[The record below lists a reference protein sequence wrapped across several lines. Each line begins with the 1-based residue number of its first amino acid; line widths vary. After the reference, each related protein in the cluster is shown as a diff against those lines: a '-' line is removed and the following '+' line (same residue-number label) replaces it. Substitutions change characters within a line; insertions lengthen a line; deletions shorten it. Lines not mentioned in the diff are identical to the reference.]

1 MPASPQAPRQPHPPT
16 HEGRAETSE
25 PLNLIDHVSLWIS
38 RVTMFLVVII
48 VAAIAY
54 EVVLRYFF
62 RAPTLWANELSL
74 WLGGMS
80 YLFAGLY
87 AMQQRNHIRITVLYD
102 VLPPKAKIACDA
114 VSTLCIVA
122 FAVAVCAGGFPSAW
136 RSLSTWE
143 KFGTAWNPP
152 IPATIKP
159 LILVVT
165 ALIALQAVNNFIKEL
180 RYGPPERAGPAFV
193 E

>member
-1 MPASPQAPRQPHPPT
+1 MAEQHEPCQPHPPT
-16 HEGRAETSE
+16 HEERAAPSE
-25 PLNLIDHVSLWIS
+25 PLNLIDRVSLGIS
-38 RVTMFLVVII
+38 RVTMYLVVII

-74 WLGGMS
+74 WLGGLS

-87 AMQQRNHIRITVLYD
+87 AMQQRNHIRITALYD
-102 VLPPKAKIACDA
+102 IVPPRVKIAFDA
-114 VSTLCIVA
+114 IGVLCIVA
-122 FAVAVCAGGFPSAW
+122 FALAVCIGGFPSAW

-152 IPATIKP
+152 IPATVKP
-159 LILVVT
+159 AILVVT
-165 ALIALQAVNNFIKEL
+165 ALIAIQAINNFIKEL
-180 RYGPPERAGPAFV
+180 IYGPPEHGGPARV

>member
-1 MPASPQAPRQPHPPT
+1 MAGHRNGPELSHPPT
-16 HEGRAETSE
+16 HEGRASAPE
-25 PLNLIDHVSLWIS
+25 PLNLIDHASLWIS

-54 EVVLRYFF
+54 EVVARYFF

-87 AMQQRNHIRITVLYD
+87 AMQQRNHIRITALYD
-102 VLPPKAKIACDA
+102 VVPPKVKIAFDA
-114 VSTLCIVA
+114 VAVLCIVA
-122 FAVAVCAGGFPSAW
+122 FAVAVCVGGFPSAW
-136 RSLSTWE
+136 RSFSTWE

-152 IPATIKP
+152 IPAVVKP
-159 LILVVT
+159 SILVVT
-165 ALIALQAVNNFIKEL
+165 ALIAVQAVNNFIKEL
-180 RYGPPERAGPAFV
+180 RYGPPEPGALARV

>member
-1 MPASPQAPRQPHPPT
+1 MAHAPEQPHPPT
-16 HEGRAETSE
+16 HEGRAEPSQ
-25 PLNLIDHVSLWIS
+25 PLNIIDHASLWIS
-38 RVTMFLVVII
+38 RVTMYLVVVI

-80 YLFAGLY
+80 YLFGGLY
-87 AMQQRNHIRITVLYD
+87 AMQQRNHIRITALYD
-102 VLPPKAKIACDA
+102 VVPPGVKIAFDA
-114 VSTLCIVA
+114 VATLCVVA
-122 FAVAVCAGGFPSAW
+122 FAVAVCVGGYPSAW
-136 RSLSTWE
+136 RSLTTWE
-143 KFGTAWNPP
+143 RFGTAWNPP
-152 IPATIKP
+152 IPAVVKP

-165 ALIALQAVNNFIKEL
+165 ALIAIQAINNFVKEL
-180 RYGPPERAGPAFV
+180 IYGPPEHGEPARV